1 MNTRQRKTLRI
12 GVLSAL
18 VAATG
23 MTLGAC
29 APYYSQTD
37 VELYNR
43 ITSANPQSGQQAQKA
58 PAQTLTMDPMDRGG
72 GGAGGGG
79 GGGGGH

>member
-12 GVLSAL
+12 GMLSTL
-18 VAATG
+18 VAAAG

-29 APYYSQTD
+29 APYYGAAD
-37 VELYNR
+37 VEIYNR
-43 ITSANPQSGQQAQKA
+43 VTRSDQQPQKA
-58 PAQTLTMDPMDRGG
+58 PAASMLMDPQDRGG